1 MDPRDPIDPIS
12 PGTRVSGTDESPESG
27 TPSLASSSSSGK
39 SRRAAGDEPSH
50 EKLKKA
56 VPGGCDNIG
65 GGLLQGAGS
74 VLAGFAGGAAALV
87 AAPVMGARDAGPK
100 GAAVGLAAG
109 VVAFVALPVAGVV
122 SGIGEVVAGAANTP
136 SASIFR
142 SVLYF
147 LWSCLRLGTQPGHFH
162 CVVKKK

>member
-12 PGTRVSGTDESPESG
+12 PGTRVSGTDELPESG

-87 AAPVMGARDAGPK
+87 AAPTAR
-100 GAAVGLAAG
+100 
-109 VVAFVALPVAGVV
+109 
-122 SGIGEVVAGAANTP
+122 
-136 SASIFR
+136 
-142 SVLYF
+142 
-147 LWSCLRLGTQPGHFH
+147 C
-162 CVVKKK
+162 